1 MKKRGK
7 IVIFA
12 GPSGVGKET
21 VKRLFINDQRFNL
34 RYSISATSREKR
46 KGEINKE
53 NYHFLSRNKFE
64 RWIKKNKF
72 LEWVTFANNYYGT
85 PFKFLQKHLNKG
97 ENVLL
102 EIDIVGV
109 KKVIKKYP
117 NAVTIFLLPPKIGDL
132 EKRLLARKTERT
144 EEIKKRIEIA
154 KAEIKEKDL
163 FKYQVINKTPE
174 NSANEIIEILKKE
187 LL

>member
-7 IVIFA
+7 IIVFT

-21 VKRLFINDQRFNL
+21 VKKLFINDKRFNL
-34 RYSISATSREKR
+34 RYSISATSRPKR
-46 KGEINKE
+46 KDELNGK
-53 NYHFLSRNKFE
+53 NYHFLTKEKFE
-64 RWIKKNKF
+64 KWIKKNKF
-72 LEWVTFANNYYGT
+72 LEWVIFANNYYGT
-85 PFKFLQKHLNKG
+85 PDHFLNKYLKKG

-102 EIDIVGV
+102 EIELIGA

-117 NAVTIFLLPPKIGDL
+117 DAVTIFLLPPKISDL
-132 EKRLLARKTERT
+132 EKRLSLRKTENE
-144 EEIKKRIEIA
+144 EEIRKRIEIA

-163 FKYQVINKTPE
+163 FKYRVVNKEPKE
-174 NSANEIIEILKKE
+174 SAKEIIEILKKE

>member
-7 IVIFA
+7 IIIFA

-21 VKRLFINDQRFNL
+21 VKKLFINDPRFKL
-34 RYSISATSREKR
+34 KYSISATSREKR
-46 KGEINKE
+46 IGEKNGD
-53 NYHFLSRNKFE
+53 NYHFLTRSKFE
-64 RWIKKNKF
+64 NWIKKDRF

-85 PFKFLQKHLNKG
+85 PYKFLENHLRKG
-97 ENVLL
+97 QNVLL
-102 EIDIVGV
+102 EIDLVGV

-117 NAVTIFLLPPKIGDL
+117 DAVTIFLLPPTIADL
-132 EKRLLARKTERT
+132 EKRLLARKTENIT
-144 EEIKKRIEIA
+144 EIKKRIDIA
-154 KAEIKEKDL
+154 RAEIKEKDL

-174 NSANEIIEILKKE
+174 NSAQKIIEILKKE